1 VKYSCFG
8 GNVCQ
13 LRQQKYDVLQNEAKF
28 EIRKY
33 QEYVIASVEID
44 ADFRHALNQGFG
56 ILADYIFG
64 NNQARTNIEMTA
76 PVIGQAVKNTKIEMT
91 APVTSAQV
99 GEGNKYLVSF
109 TMPSKYT
116 LESLPEPMNKTILLQ
131 KLPPMK
137 QPL

>member
-1 VKYSCFG
+1 M
-8 GNVCQ
+8 
-13 LRQQKYDVLQNEAKF
+13 RQQKYDVLQNEAKF

>member
-1 VKYSCFG
+1 
-8 GNVCQ
+8 
-13 LRQQKYDVLQNEAKF
+13 
-28 EIRKY
+28 
-33 QEYVIASVEID
+33 
-44 ADFRHALNQGFG
+44 
-56 ILADYIFG
+56 
-64 NNQARTNIEMTA
+64 MTA

-131 KLPPMK
+131 KLPPIK